1 MLHDSTNDTPFP
13 SLPPDV
19 LQEVKQEGLP
29 RTLQPG
35 EPLFTEGSR
44 DYDFFVL
51 LSGEVRI
58 TQRVGDEDQVL
69 GVYRPGEFIGE
80 LALLSGGPA
89 PVTGRAVGTARVL
102 QVKAETFR
110 QMMASCSPLARFAVQ
125 GMVARRQEV
134 EAQVRQHEKLAM
146 LGRMAA
152 GLAHELNNPA
162 AAARRSAQQLREKG
176 LAAHHQA
183 LAYDSRFTDPQR
195 EALLELVSELQAS
208 PPKPLDALSQSDLE
222 DALLEW
228 LGIHGMSQAYGRA
241 ATFAAAGVDL
251 PHLEV
256 LGASLE
262 GAVLAAGLEWLETLL
277 SLAQLADVLEAGTAR
292 ISSLVSAVSQYTYV
306 DREAP
311 QEVDVHT
318 GLEATLA
325 MFAHRL
331 REGVTVRRDY
341 DTTLPKL
348 WAHGGE
354 LNQVWSNLIENA
366 LDAMQDQGTLRVSTR
381 RRGDEVYVEIGDSGP
396 GIPPDI
402 LGRIWEPFFTTK
414 AMGQGTGLGLDI
426 VLRIIERR
434 HGGRIHVESAPG
446 TTFFRV
452 ELPLK
457 PELPH

>member
-1 MLHDSTNDTPFP
+1 MLHDSIDATLFP

-19 LQEVKQEGLP
+19 LEEAKQEGLA
-29 RTLQPG
+29 RTFQPG
-35 EPLFTEGSR
+35 EPLFAEGML

-58 TQRVGDEDQVL
+58 SQRVGDEEQIL
-69 GVYRPGEFIGE
+69 GVYRRGEFVGE
-80 LALLSGGPA
+80 LSLLSGGPA
-89 PVTGRAVGTARVL
+89 RVTGRAVGTVRTL
-102 QVKAETFR
+102 QVKADTFR
-110 QMMASCSPLARFAVQ
+110 KMMAQCSPLAKFAVQ

-162 AAARRSAQQLREKG
+162 AAARRSAEQLREKS
-176 LAAHHQA
+176 LAAQHQA
-183 LAYDSRFTDPQR
+183 LAYDSRLTDPQR

-262 GAVLAAGLEWLETLL
+262 GPVLAAGLEWLETLL
-277 SLAQLADVLEAGTAR
+277 ALAQLADVLEAGTAR

-306 DREAP
+306 DREVP

-331 REGVTVRRDY
+331 HGGVTVTRDY
-341 DTTLPKL
+341 DTSLPKL

-366 LDAMQDQGTLRVSTR
+366 LDAMQDRGILRVSTR
-381 RRGDEVYVEIGDSGP
+381 RRGDEVYVEIGDNGP
-396 GIPPDI
+396 GISKDI
-402 LGRIWEPFFTTK
+402 LARIWEPFFTTK

-426 VLRIIERR
+426 VLRIIERH
-434 HGGRIHVESAPG
+434 HGGRILVESVPG
-446 TTFFRV
+446 NTFFRV